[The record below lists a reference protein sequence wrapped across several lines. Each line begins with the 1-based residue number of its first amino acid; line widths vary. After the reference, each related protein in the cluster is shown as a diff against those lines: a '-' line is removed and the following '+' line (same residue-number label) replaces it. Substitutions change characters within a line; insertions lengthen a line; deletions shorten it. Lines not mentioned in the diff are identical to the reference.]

1 MTQISADGKG
11 VIESYLEEFPV
22 ELLDDITYNNGHVG
36 APIVAVIWQIWTDS
50 SASIILENNTNIDGI
65 SSNDVYILANGI
77 NLLTSTITND
87 LMITN
92 STFIE
97 NNITNSITNIDGI
110 SSLQLYTM
118 MVSDNTALNGVLFDG
133 VGNGNV
139 DIQELQFTK
148 HNYVDSLIDGENL
161 MQFNNFIDFTVQSC
175 YINMNGGEYLFNAI
189 LTGDIQMNDCIIDNN
204 DIDEQSIISI
214 TANGGSLAMS
224 SSSITN
230 NKNDNSGFAQSI
242 TSLINI
248 NNTGNVSLSS
258 INIKD
263 NYATQ
268 YIVFDGASSGN
279 LEMENIQIMDNDNDI
294 PSIRDTLIEMNN
306 FKTGIISNSN
316 FTNNNGGSNLFVAS
330 FDGNL
335 DIMNVEFMN
344 NDINNTLI
352 EMKGISTL
360 TINTI
365 TTSDNTATNGML
377 FNGLNSGDINLNNF
391 IFNNNNIQK
400 PLDGETLIEFTQF
413 NDLNVDQCQL
423 NMNDGDYLFNA
434 VINGDIQITNCII
447 DNNDI
452 DDTIINIIA
461 NGGSLD

>member
-214 TANGGSLAMS
+214 TANGGSLDIS
-224 SSSITN
+224 SSDITN
-230 NKNDNSGFAQSI
+230 NIKMIILACAKY
-242 TSLINI
+242 I
-248 NNTGNVSLSS
+248 NNIGNVSLSS
-258 INIKD
+258 VNIND
-263 NYATQ
+263 NYSTQ
-268 YIVFDGASSGN
+268 YTVFDGTSFGN
-279 LEMENIQIMDNDNDI
+279 LNIQNIQIM
-294 PSIRDTLIEMNN
+294 
-306 FKTGIISNSN
+306 
-316 FTNNNGGSNLFVAS
+316 NNN
-330 FDGNL
+330 
-335 DIMNVEFMN
+335 N
-344 NDINNTLI
+344 NNPSVSNTLI
-352 EMKGISTL
+352 
-360 TINTI
+360 
-365 TTSDNTATNGML
+365 
-377 FNGLNSGDINLNNF
+377 
-391 IFNNNNIQK
+391 
-400 PLDGETLIEFTQF
+400 
-413 NDLNVDQCQL
+413 
-423 NMNDGDYLFNA
+423 
-434 VINGDIQITNCII
+434 
-447 DNNDI
+447 
-452 DDTIINIIA
+452 
-461 NGGSLD
+461 